1 MFTKEQVVELY
12 DRALLYKKDPEDTLC
27 HLSSPEDAESYGSYL
42 NLLISRL
49 GVTSTVCDL
58 GCGTCSPLRC
68 YEGDISQLNYTA
80 LDINENMIS
89 RAKNR
94 WSQYPN
100 IRFGIYDLESCNLD
114 KNYDIILLQ
123 ESIAYFEEEDIN
135 ELIEYYLT
143 KTNKVLSLSLL
154 DGTLPS
160 DIQDELLISQ
170 RRPMVTIYYVL
181 ANFPYTVVDRAL
193 KPNRYRIDIFKNQ
206 RYYDLVK
213 GLERRPYL
221 GNSVISG

>member
-1 MFTKEQVVELY
+1 MFTKEQVIELY
-12 DRALLYKKDPEDTLC
+12 DRTLVYRQDPEDTLC
-27 HLSSPEDAESYGSYL
+27 HLSSPEDASSYGAYL

-49 GVTSTVCDL
+49 GVSSTVCDI

-68 YEGDISQLNYTA
+68 YQGDISLLNYTA
-80 LDINENMIS
+80 LDINENMLD
-89 RAKNR
+89 RAKRR
-94 WSQYPN
+94 WKAYPN
-100 IRFGIYDLESCNLD
+100 IKFDIYDLESCNLQN
-114 KNYDIILLQ
+114 NYDIILLQ

-160 DIQDELLISQ
+160 DIQDQLLISQ
-170 RRPMVTIYYVL
+170 RRPMVTICYVL
-181 ANFPYTVVDRAL
+181 SNFPYTMADRAL
-193 KPNRYRIDIFKNQ
+193 EPNRYRIDIYKEQ
-206 RYYDLVK
+206 RYYDLVR

-221 GNSVISG
+221 GKS

>member
-1 MFTKEQVVELY
+1 MFTKEQVIELY
-12 DRALLYKKDPEDTLC
+12 DEALLYRKDPEDTLC
-27 HLSSPEDAESYGSYL
+27 HLSSVEDAESYGSYL

-49 GVTSTVCDL
+49 GTLSTVCDI

-68 YEGDISQLNYTA
+68 YKGDISLLNYTA

-94 WSQYPN
+94 WSQYRN
-100 IRFGIYDLESCNLD
+100 IKFDIYDLESCSLD

-123 ESIAYFEEEDIN
+123 ESVAYFEEEDIN

-154 DGTLPS
+154 DGTLPPV
-160 DIQDELLISQ
+160 IQDHLLISQ
-170 RRPMVTIYYVL
+170 RRPMVTLSYVL
-181 ANFPYTVVDRAL
+181 TNFPYVAIDRAL
-193 KPNRYRIDIFKNQ
+193 QPNRYRVDIFKEQ
-206 RYYDLVK
+206 KYYDLVK

-221 GNSVISG
+221 GKG